1 MTLKNTSQF
10 SVNHCFIEQ
19 WMSRENCREQAKRK
33 SSPGATITLRVLFK
47 KKTKKKKI
55 KKNKYRSLLT
65 ARPAGYSCQKLLWA
79 VPLAGCYSST
89 YQQITIPWWWLSCD
103 IYLIFSLMCKMLL
116 LIEGYLGKT
125 MTIFFKE
132 YVRSFSWR
140 FKLRLQDI
148 SN

>member
-1 MTLKNTSQF
+1 MSVKLKNTFQF
-10 SVNHCFIEQ
+10 SVNHCFIEP
-19 WMSRENCREQAKRK
+19 WMPRENCREQAKRK

-47 KKTKKKKI
+47 QKKQKKKKP
-55 KKNKYRSLLT
+55 STGVLLT
-65 ARPAGYSCQKLLWA
+65 ALPAGYCYQKLLWA
-79 VPLAGCYSST
+79 VPLAGCYSRP
-89 YQQITIPWWWLSCD
+89 YQQTTIPWWWLPCD
-103 IYLIFSLMCKMLL
+103 IYLIFSLMCKILL

-125 MTIFFKE
+125 MTIFLKE